1 MNVSECVLAV
11 TPANHVDAVGS
22 RNSRTATASKS
33 ARVRAVATLINPRR
47 MFSSVAVDYI
57 VIIERKLKLASGTS
71 LRRIRMATVDDVK
84 TALEGVH
91 DPELDLDIF
100 NLGLV
105 YDVAVD
111 GAKVDVEM
119 TFTSPMCPVGPA
131 IVKDATAA
139 IDALEGVEETN
150 IEIVWD
156 PPWTMDMISE
166 DLKFMLGRG

>member
-1 MNVSECVLAV
+1 
-11 TPANHVDAVGS
+11 
-22 RNSRTATASKS
+22 
-33 ARVRAVATLINPRR
+33 
-47 MFSSVAVDYI
+47 
-57 VIIERKLKLASGTS
+57 
-71 LRRIRMATVDDVK
+71 MATVDDVK
-84 TALEGVH
+84 AALEGVH

-111 GAKVDVEM
+111 GEKVDVEM
-119 TFTSPMCPVGPA
+119 TFTSPMCPAGPT

-156 PPWTMDMISE
+156 PPWTMDMMSE